1 VPVHTGLQAGNY
13 FVVHRLIV
21 AVDLDRLLHLDRNLG
36 RQRDVARCP
45 LAQIAAHGFGSEDA
59 QDAAYGESESQR

>member
-1 VPVHTGLQAGNY
+1 MCRKPASSPLSLSIRAM
-13 FVVHRLIV
+13 
-21 AVDLDRLLHLDRNLG
+21 LG
-36 RQRDVARCP
+36 APATDAQCP